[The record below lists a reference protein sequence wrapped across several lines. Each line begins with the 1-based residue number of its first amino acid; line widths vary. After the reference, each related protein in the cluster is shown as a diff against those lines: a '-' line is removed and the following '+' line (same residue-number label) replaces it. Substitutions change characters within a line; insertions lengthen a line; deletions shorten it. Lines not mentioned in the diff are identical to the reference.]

1 MEIDTGVVQL
11 ILVAPMQDRR
21 ERRAKRVVQ
30 ALEEIRDDLQ
40 ALPEDEGP
48 LDLHPLRGKLP
59 PVPDSADSEVD
70 EELAL
75 IAQRV
80 RRWRE
85 DNHLTLQELARRSGV
100 AASTIQKIETQQ
112 MIPTIAVLLKIA
124 RGLDR
129 APSDLIRSD
138 SDEHQIVHTRAE
150 ERHPVGLLERMQVE
164 RLVGDLFE
172 PHLEV
177 WRISHDPGSGS
188 GRTRIRFE
196 GETLILCE
204 AGEITFYVGEQTI
217 RLRAGDSLHFKSI
230 LAHGWRNN
238 GDETAR
244 FLNIAT
250 LPRVIRARLHQS
262 LRDANLDEVPEP
274 A

>member
-1 MEIDTGVVQL
+1 
-11 ILVAPMQDRR
+11 MQDSR
-21 ERRAKRVVQ
+21 EKRAKRVAQ
-30 ALEEIRDDLQ
+30 ALVAIRDDLQ
-40 ALPEDEGP
+40 ALPEKEGP

-59 PVPDSADSEVD
+59 PVSDSADTEVD

-75 IAQRV
+75 IALRV

-150 ERHPVGLLERMQVE
+150 ERHPVGLREGMQLE

-177 WRISHDPGSGS
+177 WRITHGPGSGS

-204 AGEITFYVGEQTI
+204 SGEITFYVGEQTI
-217 RLRAGDSLHFKSI
+217 KLGAGDSLHFKST
-230 LAHGWRNN
+230 LPHGWRNN
-238 GDETAR
+238 GSGDSS

-250 LPRVIRARLHQS
+250 LPRVIRARLQQS
-262 LRDANLDEVPEP
+262 LREANLNEMPKP
-274 A
+274 F